1 MIGETSDPAG
11 GITTLGSVGGV
22 KAKNQSLAISQLR
35 GPASSK
41 VGGTNH
47 THYFIHLFLF
57 SHMTI

>member
-11 GITTLGSVGGV
+11 GITTLGSMSGAR
-22 KAKNQSLAISQLR
+22 AKPQSLGIPQLK

-47 THYFIHLFLF
+47 THY
-57 SHMTI
+57 